1 MRHLPR
7 PKSIA
12 LILLAMLSLV
22 SPLVETLATGR
33 VETFSSFG
41 LAETIAS
48 LVVLFW
54 WYHLD
59 KAEQRYSAGKLMN
72 AGMLLVAAVALP
84 IYLIR
89 SRGWK
94 RGCQAIGVAALF
106 VAATLALGELG
117 ERLGAALTS

>member
-1 MRHLPR
+1 V
-7 PKSIA
+7 
-12 LILLAMLSLV
+12 LAVLSLV
-22 SPLVETLATGR
+22 SPMVEVLATGH
-33 VETFSSFG
+33 VETFSSYG
-41 LAETIAS
+41 LAETLVS

-59 KAEQRYSAGKLMN
+59 KAEQNYSAGKLMN

-84 IYLIR
+84 IYFIR

-94 RGCQAIGVAALF
+94 RGARAIGVAALF
-106 VAATLALGELG
+106 VAGTLALGELG